1 MDEIYNT
8 IEELIRA
15 SGYPLAVSGFDIY
28 NEICD
33 EVDGKENGSYIF
45 MSKHD
50 NNDIFEYT
58 LTIYDDNFNLCSL
71 SIRTLDEKTYF
82 INFD

>member
-1 MDEIYNT
+1 MDEIYNM
-8 IEELIRA
+8 IEELIHA
-15 SGYPLAVSGFDIY
+15 SGYPFVVSGFDIY

-58 LTIYDDNFNLCSL
+58 LTIFDDNFNLGSL
-71 SIRTLDEKTYF
+71 SIRTLEGQTYF

>member
-1 MDEIYNT
+1 MNELYNM
-8 IEELIRA
+8 IEELIQA
-15 SGYPLAVSGFDIY
+15 SGYPVKISGFDIY

-58 LTIYDDNFNLCSL
+58 LTIYDDNFNLCAL
-71 SIRTLDEKTYF
+71 SITTYEGQNYF